1 VNIPKSMILE
11 EGFKPFLDDYDGFP
25 TEDGIYI
32 FVDWLRTTMDD
43 ESTIHWR
50 VTADESATT
59 NEREAMDERATAN
72 ELCSCHPSDQNRNDT
87 HHHQTQKE
95 TDHPDWFCWLYS
107 EVRAYFISDS
117 LRAGSVRR
125 RTYL

>member
-1 VNIPKSMILE
+1 MNIPKSMKLE
-11 EGFKPFLDDYDGFP
+11 EGFEPFLDDYDGVP

-32 FVDWLRTTMDD
+32 FVDWLRTT
-43 ESTIHWR
+43 
-50 VTADESATT
+50 ADERA
-59 NEREAMDERATAN
+59 AMDERATAN
-72 ELCSCHPSDQNRNDT
+72 ELCSCHRSDQNRNDT